1 MRKIVEHYRKFVG
14 KDLPARDLVI
24 KFSVSQAAPKVK
36 MPRISDVR
44 PLKSPNELVD
54 PREYLRGY
62 LANLRQLNQ
71 CRLRMGRRMAYT
83 EKVARKFMPLALTQV
98 RLYAGEG
105 QIPDSA
111 ERKDNLDLIIDTT
124 RRLLDSY
131 RIVFKNLYSVSNFRF
146 ARAQKIFYL
155 AAYRIVELTRFQQ
168 RVMGLRYQVLNEQT
182 WLALNIVF
190 HVMHAHDK
198 LELACHSFEDVF
210 AELHKN
216 EQHKNRSLQDLYLMI
231 QMNARLDILRWP
243 TEWQFTLDSY
253 GRIVHT
259 MLKLE
264 DDDGNILRPDYAIA
278 YCYDDCAA
286 RSQRIPGQ
294 TTRGQGFLLNFI
306 NLKRKLVRDY
316 ERNLEFQS
324 QAIDDKAFSQLS
336 FGDGLALLQLQRN
349 CWLAAPLPLHPREAQ
364 GQKCDV
370 RMFVGFK
377 GIYPFLFN
385 LHYGT
390 GPTEEIGNRMVDLL
404 AQRSAVFA
412 EDNRS
417 TTESV
422 WMMLAQDTRRI
433 TLKTQET
440 PFTTNMRIGALA
452 AYGFGAEGLRS
463 SAVGVISRIHRP
475 GGDMV
480 VVEIEKLGNNSEP
493 VLVTPDLA
501 CFETFDERNKEIG
514 YGILA
519 VQEEQAEQGGGVCHL
534 LLPTHSQMLEG
545 HQVVM
550 KRVGMR
556 QIIVVGRLENATK
569 TYRSHCYSVQMSIDL
584 AA

>member
-14 KDLPARDLVI
+14 KDLASRDLVL
-24 KFSVSQAAPKVK
+24 KFSVPQAVPKAK

-44 PLKSPNELVD
+44 PLKNPNELVD
-54 PREYLRGY
+54 PREYLSGY
-62 LANLRQLNQ
+62 QANLRQLNQ

-83 EKVARKFMPLALTQV
+83 EKVARKFMPLALAQV
-98 RLYAGEG
+98 RQFAGEG

-111 ERKDNLDLIIDTT
+111 ERKDSLDIIIDAT

-131 RIVFKNLYSVSNFRF
+131 RIVFKHIYSLSNFRF
-146 ARAQKIFYL
+146 ARNQKIFYL

-168 RVMGLRYQVLNEQT
+168 RVMGLRYQVLTEQT

-190 HVMHAHDK
+190 HVLHGHDK
-198 LELACHSFEDVF
+198 LELACHSFEDLF
-210 AELHKN
+210 N
-216 EQHKNRSLQDLYLMI
+216 EQHNEHHKNRNVLDLYLMI

-259 MLKLE
+259 MVKLE
-264 DDDGNILRPDYAIA
+264 VDDGNILRPDYAIA
-278 YCYDDCAA
+278 YCYDDCGA
-286 RSQRIPGQ
+286 RGQRIPGQ
-294 TTRGQGFLLNFI
+294 TTRGQGFLLNFK

-349 CWLAAPLPLHPREAQ
+349 CWLSAPLPLHPRDAQ

-370 RMFVGFK
+370 RMFIGFK

-390 GPTEEIGNRMVDLL
+390 GPTEEVGNRMVDLL
-404 AQRSAVFA
+404 AQRSALFA
-412 EDNRS
+412 QDNRS

-422 WMMLAQDTRRI
+422 WMMLAQDTSRI

-452 AYGFGAEGLRS
+452 AYGFGAAGLRS

-475 GGDMV
+475 GGEMV
-480 VVEIEKLGNNSEP
+480 VVEIEKLGNASEP

-501 CFETFDERNKEIG
+501 CFENFDERNKEIG

-519 VQEEQAEQGGGVCHL
+519 VQQNAVGECEDCHV
-534 LLPTHSQMLEG
+534 LLPTHSPMLEG
-545 HQVVM
+545 LQVVM
-550 KRVGMR
+550 KRVGQR
-556 QIIVVGRLENATK
+556 QIIIIGRLENATK
-569 TYRSHCYSVQMSIDL
+569 TYRSHRYTVQMSL
-584 AA
+584 ESAA